1 MIIRYTSTWTGFS
14 GAPGYTNLYASGPGT
29 SQAFADAVAAFWEQV
44 STQGSVGF
52 NLPTGVRITPASFA
66 EQVDETDGTLIG
78 TIPLTAGAPT
88 TGVQPG
94 GYSAL
99 SGACVNWLTGSIV
112 NGKRVRGRT
121 FVVPLA
127 ANCYDVDGSLTANFL
142 TTVRAAAATL
152 VSASDLAIWH
162 RPTSPGATDGSAAT
176 VSASSVNDKMAYL
189 SSRRD

>member
-1 MIIRYTSTWTGFS
+1 VIIRYTSTWTGFS

-29 SQAFADAVAAFWEQV
+29 AQSFAAAVGQFWESV

-66 EQVDETDGTLIG
+66 EQVDETTGELIG
-78 TIPLTAGAPT
+78 TLPLTASAPT
-88 TGVQPG
+88 TGTQTA
-94 GYSAL
+94 GYSAV
-99 SGACVNWLTGSIV
+99 SGACINWLTGGIV

-121 FVVPLA
+121 FIVPLGG
-127 ANCYDVDGSLTANFL
+127 NCYDTDGSLTANFL
-142 TTVRAAAATL
+142 TAVRAAAATL

-162 RPTSPGATDGSAAT
+162 RPTTPGGTDGSAEI
-176 VSASSVNDKMAYL
+176 VSASSVNDKISYL